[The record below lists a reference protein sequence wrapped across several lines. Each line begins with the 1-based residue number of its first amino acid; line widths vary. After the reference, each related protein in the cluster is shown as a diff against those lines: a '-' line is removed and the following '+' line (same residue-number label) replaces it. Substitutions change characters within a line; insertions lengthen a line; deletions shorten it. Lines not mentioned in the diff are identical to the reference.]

1 MIWSSS
7 PCPAQA
13 ASVACALTR
22 RITVPNRRR
31 SDTPF
36 RQWINRYMAET
47 GFSDAELA
55 RLLGISSK
63 VIWKYK
69 NGQNVPSYETF
80 QLLKTAT
87 GCDMNDLF

>member
-1 MIWSSS
+1 M
-7 PCPAQA
+7 
-13 ASVACALTR
+13 
-22 RITVPNRRR
+22 PNRRR